1 MIHATNTVT
10 YNLANDVENFNK
22 EVASDSLEW
31 HAMQSPNKK
40 IGVVFWAAGL

>member
-22 EVASDSLEW
+22 EIASDSLEW
-31 HAMQSPNKK
+31 HVMQSPNKK
-40 IGVVFWAAGL
+40 TGVVFWPAEL